1 MKQVFLI
8 HAHKDLQQLNALV
21 DQLCDE
27 DFLIYVNVDR
37 KSALDVRRLHPAAV
51 LVRKRIDI
59 YWGDFSQVQATLDSL
74 TQIDAEVPDF
84 DKVTFLSAQDY
95 PLLSNAAMKRALAD
109 LTHHELLDIVAI
121 GEQGWS
127 CAHRY
132 QYFSRPATSPLPT
145 LAYRIV
151 NRAMRAG
158 GLKRA
163 MPGLLAPWGGSSWWA
178 LSRGCIRMILATVRA
193 DPPLLHFFRTV
204 DCPDELFFQTM
215 VMNSPYASR
224 VLGNHFRYVQWP
236 SDGARNPVVLGADD
250 FDNIVESGAHFCRK
264 IDPAHSAALLPLLHA
279 HRAHD

>member
-127 CAHRY
+127 CAH
-132 QYFSRPATSPLPT
+132 
-145 LAYRIV
+145 
-151 NRAMRAG
+151 G
-158 GLKRA
+158 
-163 MPGLLAPWGGSSWWA
+163 
-178 LSRGCIRMILATVRA
+178 
-193 DPPLLHFFRTV
+193 
-204 DCPDELFFQTM
+204 
-215 VMNSPYASR
+215 
-224 VLGNHFRYVQWP
+224 
-236 SDGARNPVVLGADD
+236 
-250 FDNIVESGAHFCRK
+250 
-264 IDPAHSAALLPLLHA
+264 
-279 HRAHD
+279 